1 MNATSKPSSS
11 VAVRAPLTPE
21 DSRRQLRDAGE
32 RAQRVRDE
40 IEARLRRM
48 EQRLPGA

>member
-1 MNATSKPSSS
+1 MNIIVKPSSGPS
-11 VAVRAPLTPE
+11 VRAPMTPE

-48 EQRLPGA
+48 EQRLPGV